1 MTARARGDGVSK
13 SVRHRAGWFA
23 GLAAS
28 VSLVV
33 GCTSTSYTLAPT
45 ADSTGVVS
53 YDHGVATVA
62 SDGANTVVR
71 VSPIGFTQHGRIRL
85 GVAVLNK
92 GSAPVN
98 LGYENVTVTD
108 STGAAL
114 HKLDYAEIVRMA
126 KRRAAMAEVAI
137 VLAGAAAAYGDA
149 YAAQST
155 TYGNVGGTSFQ
166 ATTYDPAL
174 AAELSAQTGAETG
187 GALAQVN
194 ASLGNVIAQANG
206 TILQTTTVAPGRE
219 FGGEV
224 IVDPPRGL
232 AEAKGPVT
240 VAVVVLI
247 GGDAHTFN
255 FAIQKPVG

>member
-1 MTARARGDGVSK
+1 MNRIA
-13 SVRHRAGWFA
+13 WLA

-28 VSLVV
+28 VSLVA
-33 GCTSTSYTLAPT
+33 GCASTDYTMAPT
-45 ADSTGVVS
+45 ADTAGVVS

-85 GVAVLNK
+85 GVAVFNK
-92 GSAPVN
+92 GSGPVN
-98 LGYENVTVTD
+98 LGYENVSVTD
-108 STGAAL
+108 ATGATL

-137 VLAGAAAAYGDA
+137 ALAGAAAAYGDA

-155 TYGNVGGTSFQ
+155 TYGNVGGTTFQ

-187 GALAQVN
+187 AALSQVN

-224 IVDPPRGL
+224 IVDPPQGL

-240 VAVVVLI
+240 LTVVVLI
-247 GGDAHTFN
+247 GGDTHTFK
-255 FAIQKPVG
+255 FAIQKPAG